1 MIFSRKNA
9 LAGLAASVTAAA
21 LPPAL
26 TAQEL
31 TVLRCGATLD
41 DAVTPA
47 LYAQSSGLF
56 KAAGLD
62 VRVQPFTSGGAMT
75 AAVAGGSL
83 EVGKSSLMALIAGHA
98 RGVPF
103 TLVAG
108 AAQYS
113 TDHPNVALVVLKD
126 SPIKTAADLNG
137 KTIATSALRSTDQIS
152 ASAWIDQHGG
162 DSSTV
167 KIIEL
172 GGPAAVE
179 ALRAHR
185 IEAANCVNPLLTD
198 LVRAGTVRILGKSFD
213 AIAKEFL
220 IAAWFCTTDYV
231 AHNRETVRKFVN
243 VVRRATVYANGHH
256 AETVP
261 LLSAFSGIQ
270 PAAIMAMDRN
280 TNATSL
286 DPKLVQPT
294 IDAAAKYQLIERPFP
309 ASEII
314 ADL

>member
-1 MIFSRKNA
+1 MMLSRKDV
-9 LAGLAASVTAAA
+9 LAGVGASVSAAA
-21 LPPAL
+21 LPRAL
-26 TAQEL
+26 SAQEL

-47 LYAQSSGLF
+47 LYAQSAGLF

-62 VRVQPFTSGGAMT
+62 VQVQPFTSGGAMT

-113 TDHPNVALVVLKD
+113 SDHPNVALVVLKD
-126 SPIKTAADLNG
+126 SPVKTAADLNG

-162 DSSTV
+162 DSSSV

-172 GGPAAVE
+172 GGAAVVE

-185 IEAANCVNPLLTD
+185 IEAANCVNPLLTQ

-213 AIAKEFL
+213 AIAKQFL

-231 AHNRETVRKFVN
+231 AHNRETVRKFVS

-256 AETVP
+256 SETVP
-261 LLSAFSGIQ
+261 LLAAFSGIQ

-294 IDAAAKYQLIERPFP
+294 IDAAAKYQIIERPFP